1 MAKKEISLRK
11 KNARD
16 LKKAFQEH
24 LQKQEEKKKVCGK

>member
-1 MAKKEISLRK
+1 MAKKEINWRK

-24 LQKQEEKKKVCGK
+24 LKKQEEKKKACAK